1 MSPSLSPTIDAAGDG
16 TLSGSEPAGSAPA
29 AISPL
34 ERLYRTQASRLRR
47 YFSRRTGSDDAG
59 DLVQETFVRFASAAA
74 VGQSQ
79 IDCPEAYLTQ
89 VATNLLRD
97 RARAAAHNALY
108 LQQQANAAAGRCVDP
123 YPLLESRDALRGLE
137 QALSRLNPRR
147 RKIFLLHRLEDM
159 TYAEIGTV
167 VGMSEKGVKKQMAKA
182 LFELRQ
188 AMGSFL

>member
-16 TLSGSEPAGSAPA
+16 TLSSPEPAASAPA

-47 YFSRRTGSDDAG
+47 YFARRTGSDDAG

-74 VGQSQ
+74 AGQSE

-97 RARAAAHNALY
+97 RARAAAHNAHY
-108 LQQQANAAAGRCVDP
+108 LQQQANATAGRCVDP